1 MTPADAFRRPIGR
14 VTAPVTLVGPA
25 VTSIRRRIDGGYI
38 VDEWGLDVGVQ
49 GAMTSVAGLRWS
61 VSIGGADH
69 VPAAGPVLLVANQR
83 LASLSHLAALLALG
97 RELGR
102 PVRFTGMP
110 DVAPL
115 ATLLG
120 RVGGIG
126 GRPEDVGGLLRA
138 GEVALVWCGVRVR
151 GGGRVGR
158 LPPDLASPALEAA
171 APVVPVAI
179 HGNRFGRLLR
189 VEVGE
194 AVEVRRT
201 KGPLAA
207 VELAE
212 AAREAV
218 QTLLDEARP
227 LRWPY

>member
-1 MTPADAFRRPIGR
+1 
-14 VTAPVTLVGPA
+14 VPV
-25 VTSIRRRIDGGYI
+25 D
-38 VDEWGLDVGVQ
+38 
-49 GAMTSVAGLRWS
+49 
-61 VSIGGADH
+61 
-69 VPAAGPVLLVANQR
+69 GPVLLVANQR
-83 LASLSHLAALLALG
+83 LASLSHVAAVLALG
-97 RELGR
+97 RELDR
-102 PVRFTGMP
+102 PVRFTGSP
-110 DVAPL
+110 DVSAV

-120 RVGGIG
+120 RVGGVG
-126 GRPEDVGGLLRA
+126 SRPEDVAGLLRS
-138 GEVALVWCGVRVR
+138 GEVALVWCGVQVR

-158 LPPDLASPALEAA
+158 LRSEQATPALEVG

-179 HGNRFGRLLR
+179 HGHRLGRLLR

-207 VELAE
+207 VELAD